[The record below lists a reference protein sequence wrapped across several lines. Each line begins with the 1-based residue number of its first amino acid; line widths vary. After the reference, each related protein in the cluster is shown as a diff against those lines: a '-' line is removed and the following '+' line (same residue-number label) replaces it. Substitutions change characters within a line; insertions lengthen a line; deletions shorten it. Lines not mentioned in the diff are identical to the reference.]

1 MEVPIFNIR
10 VYGILTNEQGRL
22 LVTDEHRLG
31 MRMTKFPGGGLK
43 FGEGTI
49 DCLRREF
56 REELDMEIVDLKH
69 FYTTDYFQPT
79 MLLKVTQQLI
89 SIYYLVRVADPQSL
103 PVAARKFDFEDTDGA
118 QSFRWID
125 IATATADEFTF
136 PIDKKVLAM
145 VKEKYA
151 SGRFFD

>member
-10 VYGILTNEQGRL
+10 VYGILTNEQGQL

-79 MLLKVTQQLI
+79 MLLQVSQQLI
-89 SIYYLVRVADPQSL
+89 SIYYCVRVVEPQNV
-103 PVAARKFDFEDTDGA
+103 PVSARRFDFEDTDGA
-118 QSFRWID
+118 QTFRWID
-125 IATATADEFTF
+125 IATADEFTF

-145 VKEKYA
+145 VKEKYVP
-151 SGRFFD
+151 GRFGD

>member
-1 MEVPIFNIR
+1 MEAPIFNIR
-10 VYGILTNEQGRL
+10 VYGILTNKKGQL

-56 REELDMEIVDLKH
+56 REELDVEIVDPQH
-69 FYTTDYFQPT
+69 FYTTDYFQST
-79 MLLKVTQQLI
+79 KLLKVTQQLI
-89 SIYYLVRVADPQSL
+89 SIYYRVDVAEGRRL
-103 PVAARKFDFEDTDGA
+103 PVSTTKFDFEDVDGA

-125 IATATADEFTF
+125 IATATPDELTF
-136 PIDKKVLAM
+136 PIDKKVLGM
-145 VKEKYA
+145 VKEKWAAGYF
-151 SGRFFD
+151 GD

>member
-1 MEVPIFNIR
+1 MEAPIFNIR
-10 VYGILTNEQGRL
+10 VYGVLINKNEQL

-56 REELDMEIVDLKH
+56 TEEMDREIVDAQH
-69 FYTTDYFQPT
+69 FYTTDYFQPA
-79 MLLKVTQQLI
+79 MLLQATQQLI
-89 SIYYLVRVADPQSL
+89 SIYYLVSVAEPHRL
-103 PVAARKFDFEDTDGA
+103 PVSSRKFDFEDTDGA

-125 IATATADEFTF
+125 LATATPDEFTF

-151 SGRFFD
+151 HGRFGD